1 MGNDEQDP
9 EARGYVAI
17 LRRGLAELGWIDG
30 DNLRL
35 EVRWGN
41 ADPDRIRVYAK
52 ELVGLRPDLIVSH
65 TTPVTAAL
73 HRETRSLPIVFLI
86 VSDPVG
92 AGFVE
97 SLAHPGG
104 NITGLISFEADIAGK
119 WLEIL
124 TEVSPSVNRAAILFN
139 PETAA
144 GNGTYYLKP
153 FEKAARDLAV
163 QAIVSPVRSEPEIVA
178 AISAVSQ
185 HPSGGIVVMTDVFMF
200 VHRATVI
207 RLAEKLRLPA
217 VYYQAVFAREGGLV
231 SYGSDNRDIFR
242 RAAPYLDR
250 VLRGAHP
257 SEMPVQTPIQLQ
269 MTVNLR
275 TARAIGIAIP
285 PSVLLQADEVIE

>member
-231 SYGSDNRDIFR
+231 SYRIRQPGHIPPR
-242 RAAPYLDR
+242 RPVSRPGAP
-250 VLRGAHP
+250 RGP
-257 SEMPVQTPIQLQ
+257 PIGD
-269 MTVNLR
+269 
-275 TARAIGIAIP
+275 ARANSYPVADDRKPEGGQGDRHRHPAIG
-285 PSVLLQADEVIE
+285 SVAGR